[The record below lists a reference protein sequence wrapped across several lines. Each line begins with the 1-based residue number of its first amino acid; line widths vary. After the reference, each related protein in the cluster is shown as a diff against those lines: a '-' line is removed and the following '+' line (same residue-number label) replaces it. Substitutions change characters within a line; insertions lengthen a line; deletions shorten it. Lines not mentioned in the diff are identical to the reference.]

1 MSIGTI
7 TNRPARPG
15 DILDFYGQLPLRS
28 VRAWVMEI
36 DGVVEGIAGYGID
49 GEVMSVFSDVNDGV
63 PKMTIWRQAKK
74 FMDGVPSPAFCRCTE
89 TSAPFLERLG
99 WTRLSGDVFRYV
111 KG

>member
-7 TNRPARPG
+7 TNRSASLC

-36 DGVVEGIAGYGID
+36 DGDVKGIAGYGID
-49 GEVMSVFSDVNDGV
+49 GDALSVFSDVKPGV

-74 FMDGVPSPAFCRCTE
+74 FMGSIPSPAYCRCTE

-99 WTRLSGDVFRYV
+99 WTRLSGDVFKYV
-111 KG
+111 KD